1 MWMTVRRLSLGVSLI
16 ILSSASLLISDW
28 HQRKSVGGKIPRV
41 AIVQHSATAVLDE
54 GVLGV
59 LDGLTANGL
68 VDGQN
73 ISIERFNADGDFAVA
88 NAIAGQVGGGRLRSG
103 CND

>member
-1 MWMTVRRLSLGVSLI
+1 MWTVIRKLLLGFSLI
-16 ILSSASLLISDW
+16 ILASAILLISDW
-28 HQRKSVGGKIPRV
+28 HQRKPVGGKTPRV

-73 ISIERFNADGDFAVA
+73 KKSF
-88 NAIAGQVGGGRLRSG
+88 RSS
-103 CND
+103 